1 MDGPIYPNASLLG
14 SLVGGAASGLGGALQ
29 EYQKQQYQSS
39 ENQKNRDLD
48 RYIFDTSQGNMFK
61 YQENQNSF
69 LSSLS
74 AQNSTQ
80 WLKNQRDVLAYQQE
94 LAGYRTPGAVAG
106 VNRAGLGYEP
116 SGRVKPPPIITS
128 TGSQATPSSSSSGS
142 QTSTFDSPGGSMDS
156 LPSGTFPQANSGSAV
171 RLRRSGA
178 VRIRDPQSARNFVQM
193 RSNPRPGVNLGSGA
207 PNESYA

>member
-1 MDGPIYPNASLLG
+1 MSGIG
-14 SLVGGAASGLGGALQ
+14 SGIT
-29 EYQKQQYQSS
+29 EHNRQQWQAG

-80 WLKNQRDVLAYQQE
+80 WLHNQRDVLAYQQE

-128 TGSQATPSSSSSGS
+128 TGSQATPSSGSSST
-142 QTSTFDSPGGSMDS
+142 QTSTFDSPGGNMDS
-156 LPSGTFPQANSGSAV
+156 LPNGTLPKPNTRSV
-171 RLRRSGA
+171 NLRRSGA
-178 VRIRDPQSARNFVQM
+178 VRIRDPTARRDFVSM
-193 RSNPRPGVNLGSGA
+193 RSQQRPGVNLGSGA